1 MRTLCLRLALIPLL
15 LVCLFTLPAPPQD
28 ARAAGLPAARQRAA
42 RDGLSPFIRPAAK
55 PTSRPVEEIRHV
67 LVVSLDGL
75 RPDLLLLADTPV
87 IHGMMKRGSYS
98 MWART
103 TPNSVTLPSHV
114 SMMTGVTPR
123 RHDVEWNRD
132 FETVE
137 PLYPRV
143 PTLFEAAKRHGY
155 TTAMAAGKSKFS
167 MFDRPGV
174 LDWKWIPKEVKCET
188 ADVIGPAEEI
198 IKDHKPDVMLVHF
211 PSVDNTGHAIG
222 WASPQQ
228 MQAIADADSAVGR
241 LLKALDEAD
250 MTDST
255 LVIITADHGGAG
267 KNHGPDDPRSRHIPW
282 IAVGPHVRKHLDL
295 TTYPKLEVN
304 TYDTF
309 ATACWVMG
317 IPPTLPDLDGV
328 PVKVIMEQGDKELLK
343 NAPAK
348 PLAW

>member
-1 MRTLCLRLALIPLL
+1 MRTLSLRLALIPLL
-15 LVCLFTLPAPPQD
+15 FVCSFTLPAPAQD
-28 ARAAGLPAARQRAA
+28 AGAAGLPAARQRAA

-55 PTSRPVEEIRHV
+55 PTTRPNEEIRHV
-67 LVVSLDGL
+67 LVVSIDGL

-103 TPNSVTLPSHV
+103 TPNSITLPSHV

-132 FETVE
+132 FETIE

-174 LDWKWIPKEVKCET
+174 LDWKWIPKTVKCET

-211 PSVDNTGHAIG
+211 PSVDNTGHSIG
-222 WASPQQ
+222 WASPAQ
-228 MQAIADADSAVGR
+228 MQAIADADAAVGR
-241 LLKALDEAD
+241 LLKALDSAD

-255 LVIITADHGGAG
+255 LVIVTADHGGAG

-328 PVKVIMEQGDKELLK
+328 PLKIIMEQGDKELLK